1 MYSNQDNVVSFAPD
15 RNQVN
20 LPPQNIEAEEA
31 ILGGIMLDPE
41 AMTRVSDR
49 LSIEAFY
56 ISAHKDIYQA
66 AVQLHATYQPTDLL
80 SVTAWLADHN
90 LLNRIGGRN
99 KLATLVDRTVS
110 AVNIDALA
118 DLVMEKYRRRQL
130 IKVGNEIVQLG
141 YETQTELPLV
151 LGQAEAKVFTVTQNQ
166 SDERS
171 LVFSAQDMGIELFQK
186 LEMGNMAGDKVGWY
200 DLENIIGGIYPSS
213 LVVVAAESHM
223 GKTHFMI
230 SYAYEIMT
238 KLGLPVLYVTPEMD
252 KNQLNARM
260 LARITGVDASMIQTN
275 TQCYWEQ
282 IAQGIGQMVELPW
295 KVYEHSS
302 PTTAMIASAVRRAIT
317 EFGGSIGAVFID
329 YLQQIPLESGGNMA
343 FEVGKITRQI
353 RDIAKSHKIPVF
365 LGCQINRGNQT
376 TANKR
381 PNRHLLRN
389 SGEIFEVC
397 DQLIMLYRDAVYTKD
412 PSDAFGNSK
421 RERTIEL
428 IVEKNRLY
436 GKLGTATMLC
446 DLSTSKF
453 LNLAR

>member
-1 MYSNQDNVVSFAPD
+1 MHPNQDNVVPFGSNYP
-15 RNQVN
+15 VSG
-20 LPPQNIEAEEA
+20 LPPQNIEAEVA

-41 AMTRVSDR
+41 AITRVSHR

-56 ISAHKDIYQA
+56 ISAHSYIYQA

-90 LLNRIGGRN
+90 LLNRVGGRN
-99 KLATLVDRTVS
+99 KLATLVDCTVS
-110 AVNIDALA
+110 AVNINALA

-151 LGQAEAKVFTVTQNQ
+151 LSLAEAKVFTVTQNQ
-166 SDERS
+166 SDERCK
-171 LVFSAQDMGIELFQK
+171 VFSAQDMGIELFQK
-186 LEMGNMAGDKVGWY
+186 LEMGSMAGDRVGWY
-200 DLENIIGGIYPSS
+200 DLETITGGIYPSS

-238 KLGLPVLYVTPEMD
+238 KLGKPVLYVSPEMD

-302 PTTAMIASAVRRAIT
+302 PTTAMIASAVRRAVA
-317 EFGGSIGAVFID
+317 ENGCSIGAVFI
-329 YLQQIPLESGGNMA
+329 
-343 FEVGKITRQI
+343 
-353 RDIAKSHKIPVF
+353 
-365 LGCQINRGNQT
+365 
-376 TANKR
+376 
-381 PNRHLLRN
+381 
-389 SGEIFEVC
+389 
-397 DQLIMLYRDAVYTKD
+397 
-412 PSDAFGNSK
+412 
-421 RERTIEL
+421 
-428 IVEKNRLY
+428 
-436 GKLGTATMLC
+436 
-446 DLSTSKF
+446 
-453 LNLAR
+453 

>member
-1 MYSNQDNVVSFAPD
+1 MNPNQDNVVSFHPD

-41 AMTRVSDR
+41 AMTRISDR

-56 ISAHKDIYQA
+56 ISAHSYIYQA

-130 IKVGNEIVQLG
+130 IKVGSEIVQLG

-151 LGQAEAKVFTVTQNQ
+151 LSLAEAKVFTVTQNQ
-166 SDERS
+166 SDERCK
-171 LVFSAQDMGIELFQK
+171 VFSAQDMGIELFQK
-186 LEMGNMAGDKVGWY
+186 LEMGNMAGDRIGWY
-200 DLENIIGGIYPSS
+200 DLENITGGIYPSS

-302 PTTAMIASAVRRAIT
+302 PTTTMIASAVRRAIA

-376 TANKR
+376 TADKR

-412 PSDAFGNSK
+412 PSD
-421 RERTIEL
+421 RTIEL

>member
-1 MYSNQDNVVSFAPD
+1 MYTNLDNVISFSPD

-31 ILGGIMLDPE
+31 ILGGIMLDPQ
-41 AMTRVSDR
+41 AITRVNDILIS
-49 LSIEAFY
+49 EAFY
-56 ISAHKDIYQA
+56 VSAHSWIYQA
-66 AVQLHATYQPTDLL
+66 ATRLHAQGQPTDLL
-80 SVTAWLADHN
+80 SVTTWLADN
-90 LLNRIGGRN
+90 DLLNRIGGRN

-118 DLVMEKYRRRQL
+118 LLVMQKYQRRQL
-130 IKVGNEIVQLG
+130 IKTGNEIIKLG
-141 YETQTELPLV
+141 YETETDLPQV
-151 LGQAEAKVFTVTQNQ
+151 LEQAEAKVFSVTQNQ
-166 SDERS
+166 NDERCK
-171 LVFSAQDMGIELFQK
+171 VFSAQGMAFELYQK
-186 LEMGNMAGDKVGWY
+186 LELGNMAGQKIGWY
-200 DLENIIGGIYPSS
+200 DLEDITGGIYPSS

-252 KNQLNARM
+252 KNQVNARM
-260 LARITGVDASMIQTN
+260 LARITNVDAAAIQTN
-275 TQCYWEQ
+275 TQHHWQQ
-282 IAQGIGQMVELPW
+282 IAQGVATMAEMPW
-295 KVYEHSS
+295 KIFEHSS
-302 PTTAMIASAVRRAIT
+302 PTTTMIASAVRRSIA

-353 RDIAKSHKIPVF
+353 RDIAKAHKIPVF
-365 LGCQINRGNQT
+365 LGCQINRSNQNS
-376 TANKR
+376 ADKR

-397 DQLIMLYRDAVYTKD
+397 DQLIMLYRNSVYTND
-412 PSDAFGNSK
+412 SSD
-421 RERTIEL
+421 RTIEL
-428 IVEKNRLY
+428 IVEKSRLY

-446 DLSTSKF
+446 DLSTSRF
-453 LNLAR
+453 LNMAR

>member
-1 MYSNQDNVVSFAPD
+1 M
-15 RNQVN
+15 
-20 LPPQNIEAEEA
+20 
-31 ILGGIMLDPE
+31 
-41 AMTRVSDR
+41 
-49 LSIEAFY
+49 
-56 ISAHKDIYQA
+56 
-66 AVQLHATYQPTDLL
+66 
-80 SVTAWLADHN
+80 
-90 LLNRIGGRN
+90 
-99 KLATLVDRTVS
+99 S

-130 IKVGNEIVQLG
+130 IKVGKEIVHLG
-141 YETQTELPLV
+141 YETETELLLV
-151 LGQAEAKVFTVTQNQ
+151 LSLAEAKVFTVTQNQ
-166 SDERS
+166 SDERCK
-171 LVFSAQDMGIELFQK
+171 VFSAQD
-186 LEMGNMAGDKVGWY
+186 
-200 DLENIIGGIYPSS
+200 
-213 LVVVAAESHM
+213 
-223 GKTHFMI
+223 
-230 SYAYEIMT
+230 
-238 KLGLPVLYVTPEMD
+238 
-252 KNQLNARM
+252 
-260 LARITGVDASMIQTN
+260 
-275 TQCYWEQ
+275 
-282 IAQGIGQMVELPW
+282 
-295 KVYEHSS
+295 
-302 PTTAMIASAVRRAIT
+302 
-317 EFGGSIGAVFID
+317 
-329 YLQQIPLESGGNMA
+329 MA

-376 TANKR
+376 TADKR

>member
-1 MYSNQDNVVSFAPD
+1 MHPNQDNVVPFGSNYP
-15 RNQVN
+15 VSG
-20 LPPQNIEAEEA
+20 LPPQNIEAEVA

-41 AMTRVSDR
+41 AMTRISDR
-49 LSIEAFY
+49 LVTQAFY

-66 AVQLHATYQPTDLL
+66 AAQLHATYQPTDLL

-90 LLNRIGGRN
+90 LLDRIGGRN

-130 IKVGNEIVQLG
+130 IKAGNEVVKLAYQT
-141 YETQTELPLV
+141 ETELPLV
-151 LGQAEAKVFTVTQNQ
+151 LNLAEAEVFTVTQNQ
-166 SDERS
+166 SDERCK
-171 LVFSAQDMGIELFQK
+171 VFSAQDMGIELFQK

-200 DLENIIGGIYPSS
+200 DLENITGGIYPSS

-238 KLGLPVLYVTPEMD
+238 KLGKPVLYVTPEMD

-260 LARITGVDASMIQTN
+260 LARITGVDASAIQTN
-275 TQCYWEQ
+275 TQHYWEP

-317 EFGGSIGAVFID
+317 EFGDSIGAVFID

-376 TANKR
+376 TADKR

-412 PSDAFGNSK
+412 PSDACGGL
-421 RERTIEL
+421 RQRTIEL

>member
-1 MYSNQDNVVSFAPD
+1 MVKRSSATRQFSFAPD

-31 ILGGIMLDPE
+31 ILGGIMLDPDGI
-41 AMTRVSDR
+41 ARISVILDA
-49 LSIEAFY
+49 EAFY

-66 AVQLHATYQPTDLL
+66 AARLHATYQPTDLL

-141 YETQTELPLV
+141 YETQTELPQVINLV
-151 LGQAEAKVFTVTQNQ
+151 EEKVFTVTQNQ

-171 LVFSAQDMGIELFQK
+171 KVFSAQDMGFELFQK
-186 LEMGNMAGDKVGWY
+186 MEMGNMAGEKVDWY
-200 DLENIIGGIYPSS
+200 DLEDITGGIYPSS

-238 KLGLPVLYVTPEMD
+238 KLGKPVLYVTPEMD

-260 LARITGVDASMIQTN
+260 LARITGVDASAIQTN
-275 TQCYWEQ
+275 TQYYWTQ
-282 IAQGIGQMVELPW
+282 IARGVAQMVE
-295 KVYEHSS
+295 
-302 PTTAMIASAVRRAIT
+302 
-317 EFGGSIGAVFID
+317 
-329 YLQQIPLESGGNMA
+329 
-343 FEVGKITRQI
+343 
-353 RDIAKSHKIPVF
+353 
-365 LGCQINRGNQT
+365 
-376 TANKR
+376 
-381 PNRHLLRN
+381 
-389 SGEIFEVC
+389 
-397 DQLIMLYRDAVYTKD
+397 
-412 PSDAFGNSK
+412 
-421 RERTIEL
+421 
-428 IVEKNRLY
+428 
-436 GKLGTATMLC
+436 
-446 DLSTSKF
+446 
-453 LNLAR
+453 